1 MFHPLS
7 VASTARAAE
16 DAVAVTLAVPPPLRA
31 AFRHVPGQH
40 LTFRH
45 GALRRTYSIA
55 SAAADGGAD
64 LLTVGIRQ
72 VPGGAFSAGFAR
84 ELAAGS
90 WVDVLPPRGR
100 FTLRPR
106 PGHFAAVAGGSGITP
121 VLSMAATLLANEPA
135 ARFTLLR
142 SDRSAAS
149 AMFLDEVADLK
160 DRHPG
165 RFQSLHALTREER
178 SAGLPPGRL
187 DRARLRALLPALL
200 PCDAVAGWYLC
211 GPEGLIDAA
220 RGALRALGVAR
231 ERVHIELFHAGA
243 APPEPGANAAGG
255 TPGSATLTAT
265 LDGRRASWPVA
276 AGETLLSA
284 VLRNRPDAPYACRG
298 GVCGTCRA
306 RLTDGRVRMD
316 RNYALE
322 PAETEAGYVLA
333 CQSRPLTDR
342 VGLDFDA

>member
-1 MFHPLS
+1 MFHPLT
-7 VASTARAAE
+7 VTRAEPAAE
-16 DAVAVTLAVPPPLRA
+16 DAVALTLAVPPPLRA

-55 SAAADGGAD
+55 SPAGAGHV
-64 LLTVGIRQ
+64 TVGIRHL
-72 VPGGAFSAGFAR
+72 PGGAFSGGAAR
-84 ELAAGS
+84 ELAPGDT
-90 WVDVLPPRGR
+90 VHVLPPRGR
-100 FTLRPR
+100 FTLPPR

-121 VLSMAATLLANEPA
+121 VLSMAATLLAAEPS

-178 SAGLPPGRL
+178 GAGLAPGRL
-187 DRARLRALLPALL
+187 DEHRLRALLPALL
-200 PCDAVAGWYLC
+200 RCADVAGWYLC
-211 GPEGLIDAA
+211 GPPGLIDAA
-220 RGALRALGVAR
+220 RGALRALGVPR
-231 ERVHIELFHAGA
+231 ERVRTELFHAGA
-243 APPEPGANAAGG
+243 TPPAPGGAPRPGGAAG
-255 TPGSATLTAT
+255 TLTAT

-276 AGETLLSA
+276 ADETLLTA
-284 VLRNRPDAPYACRG
+284 VLRNRPDAPWACRG

-306 RLTDGRVRMD
+306 RLTEGRVDMA
-316 RNYALE
+316 RNFALE
-322 PAETEAGYVLA
+322 ESEVAAGYVLA
-333 CQSRPLTDR
+333 CQSRPLTER
-342 VGLDFDA
+342 VELDFDA